1 MEKLG
6 TLANLFVEDVN
17 KDDSVILEAFGRI
30 VNFLFNTFSLA
41 GIPFFLYVLL
51 QFATLV

>member
-1 MEKLG
+1 MEKLE

-17 KDDSVILEAFGRI
+17 KEDSVILEAFGRI
-30 VNFLFNTFSLA
+30 VNFLFNSLLFV

>member
-1 MEKLG
+1 MEKLE

-17 KDDSVILEAFGRI
+17 KEDSVVLEAFGRI
-30 VNFLFNTFSLA
+30 VNFLFNSFLLT

-51 QFATLV
+51 QFANLV